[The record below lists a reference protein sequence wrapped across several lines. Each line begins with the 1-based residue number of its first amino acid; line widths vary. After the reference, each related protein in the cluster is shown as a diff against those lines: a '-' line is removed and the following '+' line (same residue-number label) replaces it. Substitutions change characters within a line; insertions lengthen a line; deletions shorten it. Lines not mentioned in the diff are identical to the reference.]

1 MRVDFYQLSR
11 DPPDAVVAG
20 LAEQTLK
27 AGERLLVVTADA
39 EQAGRLSQTL
49 WTQRAESFLA
59 HGVDGAGDEA
69 RQPILIADRV
79 EAANGARFVVFAD
92 GVWREAGGFERAF
105 LLFGEATIAAA
116 RAQWK
121 ALDAG
126 ERHFW
131 RQQGGR
137 WSEVG

>member
-11 DPPDAVVAG
+11 DPPEAVVAG

-59 HGVDGAGDEA
+59 HGVDGAGDEV
-69 RQPILIADRV
+69 RQPILVADRA

-92 GVWREAGGFERAF
+92 GVWRDAAGFERAF

-131 RQQGGR
+131 RQEGGR
-137 WSEVG
+137 WIEIG